1 MSPFGMNFPDICVIY
16 GRRSVLYEIQCILRR
31 SSADLCNYFTNM
43 ASGRRPEHQA
53 PPDVVR
59 LLCFFLFSK
68 AVLEVH
74 LLCVIFFSSFTMQM
88 KPVNIRP
95 SK

>member
-1 MSPFGMNFPDICVIY
+1 MAGEVYRNRPIEALCKLIY
-16 GRRSVLYEIQCILRR
+16 SVFF
-31 SSADLCNYFTNM
+31 SADHRNYFTNM

-68 AVLEVH
+68 AVLGVI
-74 LLCVIFFSSFTMQM
+74 LLCVIFSSFTMRM

-95 SK
+95 SKY